1 MDLDNTDL
9 RIAGIAAALE
19 AYSVGKKIRTER
31 VPYKGAQEDL
41 PVVRVNPNLLLL
53 NPNNSRLR
61 AQLEDIP
68 EKLTV
73 HAEPKSEAAQI
84 IISDL
89 LRETVE
95 YKRLKDQLSEFGQ
108 EKPGLVA
115 RDGLLINGNTRVVAL
130 RDLGVDGVDVAVL
143 PPDATSKDYFDIET
157 ALQLTNWVH
166 QDYTFTNQLLMMKAH
181 LDAGVT
187 KKDLGK
193 KLKWRRAVSK
203 VEQYMRMLQMINEV
217 RKKSNPTLKFSVF
230 DSKKEHLKDLDE
242 KYESLKSQG
251 KIQEAESLKWTRL
264 YAILLG
270 INKDQVRAMEA
281 DFIIDEVEKRG
292 ESDSDAIKY
301 LEQYKN
307 DEASPID
314 DIFEDD
320 DEHAGLD
327 IQRMVQDLVSDPS
340 IRNENGSINVD
351 LPGKYEEMERIL
363 RLGANAKIEIENQ
376 DSAAA
381 KLTDRIRDAR
391 IALQVNI
398 DTFAERATGQGFDRI
413 AFEKELEEL
422 EITVKNLKAT
432 AYLFFGE
439 K

>member
-9 RIAGIAAALE
+9 RIAGIAGALE
-19 AYSVGKKIRTER
+19 TYSVGRKIRTER

-73 HAEPKSEAAQI
+73 RAEPKSEAAQLI
-84 IISDL
+84 LADL
-89 LRETVE
+89 LRQTVE
-95 YKRLKDQLSEFGQ
+95 YKKLKDQLAEFGQ

-130 RDLGVDGVDVAVL
+130 RDLGMDGVDVAVL

-181 LDAGVT
+181 LDAGVS

-203 VEQYMRMLQMINEV
+203 VEQYMRMLQVINEV
-217 RKKSNPTLKFSVF
+217 RKKSNPTLKYSVF
-230 DSKKEHLKDLDE
+230 DSKREHLKDLDE

-270 INKDQVRAMEA
+270 VNKDQVRAMEA

-327 IQRMVQDLVSDPS
+327 VQRMVQDLVSDPS
-340 IRNENGSINVD
+340 TRNEDGSINVD

-376 DSAAA
+376 DNAAA

-413 AFEKELEEL
+413 VFEKELEEL
-422 EITVKNLKAT
+422 EITVGNLKTT
-432 AYLFFGE
+432 AKLFFGE
-439 K
+439 E

>member
-1 MDLDNTDL
+1 
-9 RIAGIAAALE
+9 
-19 AYSVGKKIRTER
+19 
-31 VPYKGAQEDL
+31 
-41 PVVRVNPNLLLL
+41 
-53 NPNNSRLR
+53 
-61 AQLEDIP
+61 
-68 EKLTV
+68 
-73 HAEPKSEAAQI
+73 
-84 IISDL
+84 
-89 LRETVE
+89 
-95 YKRLKDQLSEFGQ
+95 
-108 EKPGLVA
+108 
-115 RDGLLINGNTRVVAL
+115 
-130 RDLGVDGVDVAVL
+130 
-143 PPDATSKDYFDIET
+143 
-157 ALQLTNWVH
+157 
-166 QDYTFTNQLLMMKAH
+166 
-181 LDAGVT
+181 
-187 KKDLGK
+187 
-193 KLKWRRAVSK
+193 
-203 VEQYMRMLQMINEV
+203 MINEV
-217 RKKSNPTLKFSVF
+217 RKKSNPTLKYSVF

-264 YAILLG
+264 YAILLR

-292 ESDSDAIKY
+292 ESDSDANKY

-340 IRNENGSINVD
+340 IRNEDGSINVD

-422 EITVKNLKAT
+422 EITVKSLKTT
-432 AYLFFGE
+432 ANLFFG
-439 K
+439 KK